1 MCVCFFSLSSAVTT
15 AFLVWRQSCCWR
27 KRVREETCSCGLGA
41 TETPMLSPQDR
52 RITMGNYTHT
62 QGPMYTV
69 TINGSAYLNMETSD
83 SGTLDSGL
91 LGHFGFYMFFFYT
104 GLAFLLILTFLDV
117 LSPSL
122 SVSFSAVFKHYRLNR
137 KENGGFDIAL
147 ENPVSVNEVQT
158 HTVRKSTCYA
168 V

>member
-1 MCVCFFSLSSAVTT
+1 
-15 AFLVWRQSCCWR
+15 
-27 KRVREETCSCGLGA
+27 
-41 TETPMLSPQDR
+41 
-52 RITMGNYTHT
+52 MGNYTHT

-158 HTVRKSTCYA
+158 HTVRKSTCYT

>member
-1 MCVCFFSLSSAVTT
+1 MCVCFFSLSPAVTT

-69 TINGSAYLNMETSD
+69 TINGSAYLNMD
-83 SGTLDSGL
+83 CPIWNVRLWTLDSGL
-91 LGHFGFYMFFFYT
+91 LGHFGFCMFFFLYWSCVFT
-104 GLAFLLILTFLDV
+104 HSDI
-117 LSPSL
+117 SRC
-122 SVSFSAVFKHYRLNR
+122 SVPL
-137 KENGGFDIAL
+137 
-147 ENPVSVNEVQT
+147 PVCLFQCCVQT
-158 HTVRKSTCYA
+158 LPSEPKRERRLWHCSWKSREC
-168 V
+168 